1 MISRRESQGFPPN
14 VTRQVFAADTAKLPA
29 YVGIPIPDAGYML
42 LRVSKVVDEPAKE
55 ADDASGYRKPG
66 DEPAL
71 FTALQEQLGLK
82 LNPQRATLD
91 VLVIDS
97 IERWDRSSEGTR

>member
-14 VTRQVFAADTAKLPA
+14 VMRQVFAADTAKLPA

-55 ADDASGYRKPG
+55 AD
-66 DEPAL
+66 
-71 FTALQEQLGLK
+71 
-82 LNPQRATLD
+82 PQPRCVLPVFMAT
-91 VLVIDS
+91 
-97 IERWDRSSEGTR
+97 RSTRPSSSLRSRGHRDQAGESDGEK